1 MLVKIGEGGCRG
13 QDWNRKGCPKLIG
26 RVTLDA
32 CAKEC
37 RKSNYC
43 TAFHVLKFDSQDGTH
58 ECLIFGHVNIIA
70 VKSLGG
76 ECYTLV
82 DTSKVEDE
90 EEEEEN
96 QIGKQKYMYN
106 LFWEKVCL
114 RFRTGTQQAGQKI

>member
-82 DTSKVEDE
+82 DTFKVEDE

-96 QIGKQKYMYN
+96 QIGKQKKF
-106 LFWEKVCL
+106 L
-114 RFRTGTQQAGQKI
+114 KIREIT

>member
-37 RKSNYC
+37 RKSSYC
-43 TAFHVLKFDSQDGTH
+43 TAFHVLKFDSKDGTH
-58 ECLIFGHVNIIA
+58 ECLIFGHDNVIP

-76 ECYTLV
+76 QCYTFK
-82 DTSKVEDE
+82 DASEVEDE
-90 EEEEEN
+90 HEEEIS
-96 QIGKQKYMYN
+96 IGKF
-106 LFWEKVCL
+106 L
-114 RFRTGTQQAGQKI
+114 

>member
-1 MLVKIGEGGCRG
+1 MLFKIGEGGCRG

-58 ECLIFGHVNIIA
+58 ECLIFGHDNVIA

-76 ECYTLV
+76 ECYTFV
-82 DTSKVEDE
+82 DTFKVQEDE
-90 EEEEEN
+90 DLEEEEN
-96 QIGKQKYMYN
+96 QIGKRKKIHTSHY
-106 LFWEKVCL
+106 V
-114 RFRTGTQQAGQKI
+114 RFSRFY